1 VAGDG
6 WLAVGDAVASHDP
19 LSASGIARALDSG
32 AHAAVAIHA
41 LLARG
46 DEAPLAAYAERQTR
60 GFELYCDTWARY
72 YQIEQRWPGSPFWSR
87 RHRRVTLD
95 PAARLVLAAPLAGT
109 DLASTEGTGAG
120 AEQARLVCRLCAGA
134 PRPAHQIIRELQ
146 RLAPQPP
153 ATEDAIAGLQRLVA
167 RGVLRIAA

>member
-6 WLAVGDAVASHDP
+6 WLAVGDAAASHDP